1 MASKG
6 KNPAYTTEGKPVVA
20 GRCLPKVSAREI
32 STPAPVVCGSPV
44 EQARVAKLLKEA
56 EERDAWCERF
66 DAAQPSGRTLGVNDS
81 GFHELLGAFRKEMD
95 EKKKMKEEEEKR
107 REEEKAKKKKKKAKE
122 SEIQEGEEKGK
133 KWYRRFRA

>member
-20 GRCLPKVSAREI
+20 GRCLPKVTAREI
-32 STPAPVVCGSPV
+32 STPAPVICGSPV

-81 GFHELLGAFRKEMD
+81 GFHELLGAFRKEME
-95 EKKKMKEEEEKR
+95 EKKKMKEEEKR
-107 REEEKAKKKKKKAKE
+107 REEEKAKKKKKAKE